1 MIVACLRIRLH
12 LPGCTSLKEKR
23 FVLKSLKDRL
33 RNKFNVAVC
42 EYGSQDKWQL
52 ADIGVATVT
61 VDTRG
66 ADRALQAV
74 INYIERDGRAE
85 LVDIE
90 RETY

>member
-1 MIVACLRIRLH
+1 MIVACLRVRLH

-23 FVLKSLKDRL
+23 FVLKSLRDRL
-33 RNKFNVAVC
+33 RNRFNVAVC
-42 EYGSQDKWQL
+42 EYGSQDKWQM

-61 VDTRG
+61 TDTRG

-74 INYIERDGRAE
+74 VNYIEKDGRTE
-85 LVDIE
+85 IVDIE

>member
-12 LPGCTSLKEKR
+12 LPDCNSLKEKR

-33 RNKFNVAVC
+33 RNRFNVALC

-52 ADIGVATVT
+52 SDLGVATVT
-61 VDTRG
+61 TDTRG
-66 ADRALQAV
+66 ADSVLQSV
-74 INYIERDGRAE
+74 INYIEKDGRTV
-85 LVDIE
+85 LVGVE

>member
-33 RNKFNVAVC
+33 KNRFNIAIC
-42 EYGSQDKWQL
+42 EYGSRDKWQL

-61 VDTRG
+61 TDTRG
-66 ADRALQAV
+66 ADKVLQTV
-74 INYIERDGRAE
+74 INFMEKDNRIE
-85 LVDIE
+85 LIDIE

>member
-1 MIVACLRIRLH
+1 MIVACLRVRLH

-23 FVLKSLKDRL
+23 FVLKSLRDRL
-33 RNKFNVAVC
+33 RNRFKVAVC
-42 EYGSQDKWQL
+42 EYGSQDKWQM

-61 VDTRG
+61 TDTRG

-74 INYIERDGRAE
+74 VNYIEKDGRTE
-85 LVDIE
+85 IVDIE

>member
-33 RNKFNVAVC
+33 RSRFNVAVC

-52 ADIGVATVT
+52 ADLGIATVT
-61 VDTRG
+61 THARG
-66 ADRALQAV
+66 ADKVLQSV
-74 INYIERDGRAE
+74 VNYIERDGRTQ

>member
-12 LPGCTSLKEKR
+12 LPGCNSLKEKR

-33 RNKFNVAVC
+33 RNRFNVALC

-52 ADIGVATVT
+52 SDLGIATVT
-61 VDTRG
+61 TDTRG
-66 ADRALQAV
+66 ADRVLQSV
-74 INYIERDGRAE
+74 INYIEKDGRTV
-85 LVDIE
+85 LVDVE

>member
-12 LPGCTSLKEKR
+12 LPDCNSLKQKR

-33 RNKFNVAVC
+33 RGKFNVALC
-42 EYGSQDKWQL
+42 EYGSQDKWQMTDL
-52 ADIGVATVT
+52 GIVTATT
-61 VDTRG
+61 DKRG

-74 INYIERDGRAE
+74 INYLENDRRVV

>member
-23 FVLKSLKDRL
+23 FVLKSLRDRL
-33 RNKFNVAVC
+33 HNRFNVAVC
-42 EYGSQDKWQL
+42 EYGSQDKWQI

-61 VDTRG
+61 TDTRG

-74 INYIERDGRAE
+74 VNYIEKDGRTE
-85 LVDIE
+85 LVDVE

>member
-33 RNKFNVAVC
+33 HGRFNVAVC

-52 ADIGVATVT
+52 ADLGIATVT
-61 VDTRG
+61 TGTKG
-66 ADRALQAV
+66 ADKVLQAV
-74 INYIERDGRAE
+74 INFMERDGRIV
-85 LVDIE
+85 LVDID

>member
-33 RNKFNVAVC
+33 RNRFNVALC

-66 ADRALQAV
+66 ADKVLQAV
-74 INYIERDGRAE
+74 VNHIENDGRTI
-85 LVDIE
+85 LVDVE

>member
-33 RNKFNVAVC
+33 HGRFNVAVC

-52 ADIGVATVT
+52 ADLGVATVT
-61 VDTRG
+61 TDTRG
-66 ADRALQAV
+66 ADSVLQSV
-74 INYIERDGRAE
+74 INYIEKDGRTE

>member
-23 FVLKSLKDRL
+23 FVLRSLKDRL
-33 RNKFNVAVC
+33 RNRFNVALC

-52 ADIGVATVT
+52 ADLGVATVT
-61 VDTRG
+61 TDTRG

-74 INYIERDGRAE
+74 VNYIEKDSRTV
-85 LVDIE
+85 LVDVE

>member
-12 LPGCTSLKEKR
+12 LPGCNSLKEKR

-33 RNKFNVAVC
+33 RNRFNVARC

-52 ADIGVATVT
+52 SDLGIATVT
-61 VDTRG
+61 TDTRG
-66 ADRALQAV
+66 ADRVLQSV
-74 INYIERDGRAE
+74 INYIEKDGRTV
-85 LVDIE
+85 LVDVE

>member
-12 LPGCTSLKEKR
+12 LSGCSSLKEKR

-33 RNKFNVAVC
+33 RNRFNVALC

-52 ADIGVATVT
+52 ADLGVATVT
-61 VDTRG
+61 TGTRG
-66 ADRALQAV
+66 ADSVLQAV
-74 INYIERDGRAE
+74 VNFMEKDGRIGR
-85 LVDIE
+85 VDIE

>member
-33 RNKFNVAVC
+33 RSRFNVAVC
-42 EYGSQDKWQL
+42 ESDCQDKWQL
-52 ADIGVATVT
+52 AEIGIATVT
-61 VDTRG
+61 TGRRG
-66 ADRALQAV
+66 ADRVLQAV
-74 INYIERDGRAE
+74 VNYIEKDGRTV
-85 LVDIE
+85 LLDVD

>member
-33 RNKFNVAVC
+33 HGRFNVAVC

-61 VDTRG
+61 TDTRG

-85 LVDIE
+85 LVDID

>member
-1 MIVACLRIRLH
+1 MIVSCLRIRLH

-33 RNKFNVAVC
+33 RSRFNISLC

-52 ADIGVATVT
+52 TDLGVATVT
-61 VDTRG
+61 TDTRG
-66 ADRALQAV
+66 ADMVLQAV
-74 INYIERDGRAE
+74 INFMEKDGRIV

>member
-33 RNKFNVAVC
+33 RSRFNVAVC

-52 ADIGVATVT
+52 ADLGIATVATH
-61 VDTRG
+61 TRG
-66 ADRALQAV
+66 ADKVLQSV
-74 INYIERDGRAE
+74 VNHIERDGRTQ
-85 LVDIE
+85 LVDME

>member
-33 RNKFNVAVC
+33 HGRLNVAVC

-52 ADIGVATVT
+52 ADLGIATVT
-61 VDTRG
+61 TGTKG
-66 ADRALQAV
+66 ADKVLQAV
-74 INYIERDGRAE
+74 INFMERDGRIV
-85 LVDIE
+85 LVDID